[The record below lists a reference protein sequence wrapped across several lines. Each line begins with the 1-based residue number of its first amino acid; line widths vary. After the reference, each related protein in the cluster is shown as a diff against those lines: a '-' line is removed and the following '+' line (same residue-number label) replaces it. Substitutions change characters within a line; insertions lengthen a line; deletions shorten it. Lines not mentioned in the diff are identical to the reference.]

1 MSFSSQ
7 VKDDLTRVVTGKAC
21 CRQAEFV
28 AFFLINGNIRFG
40 AGKTVSL
47 YMVTEHA
54 ATARKMYRL
63 AHDFLPQREIA
74 VYRRRQLNKNPV
86 YHIVIPAQPAIKPF
100 LTSVGLLDPA
110 SGWQIR
116 RPEALEERFLQDDCC
131 RRAYLRGAF
140 LAAGSVADP
149 EDAYHLEIANLDPV
163 QAELLTRLLA
173 GYDLPARTIH
183 RKGGEWIY
191 LKGAEQI
198 SDFLNV
204 VGSHRSLLEFENVRV
219 TKAVR
224 NTANRLCNCDTAN
237 INKTVNA
244 ALRQQEDIRFI
255 LEQIGPETLP
265 RPLLTIA
272 ELRLNYP
279 SASLSE
285 LSDLSGLGR
294 SALNHRFR
302 RLTQIAE
309 NIRARGKTHWD
320 DP

>member
-1 MSFSSQ
+1 M
-7 VKDDLTRVVTGKAC
+7 LP
-21 CRQAEFV
+21 
-28 AFFLINGNIRFG
+28 
-40 AGKTVSL
+40 
-47 YMVTEHA
+47 
-54 ATARKMYRL
+54 ARLSAR
-63 AHDFLPQREIA
+63 
-74 VYRRRQLNKNPV
+74 
-86 YHIVIPAQPAIKPF
+86 
-100 LTSVGLLDPA
+100 
-110 SGWQIR
+110 
-116 RPEALEERFLQDDCC
+116 
-131 RRAYLRGAF
+131 AF